1 MDIKDLDMNLLTV
14 FDALFETRSVTL
26 ASKTIGLSQP
36 AMSYSLAKLR
46 ESFDDP
52 LFVRIDNKMQPT
64 PRALTMAPQV
74 KRILEIVKGELLN
87 FSGFDPASSTRQ
99 YTFSM
104 SDIGE
109 VFFLPPLIH
118 RIWQE
123 SPLATVRT
131 QSPSPAYLMTALEEG
146 LIDLAI
152 GYFPD
157 LRKSG
162 FYQQQLFESKF
173 VCISSK
179 NNPLMQA
186 KSGLTLQSYIDA
198 SHVTVLFEGRSH
210 ELIDRHLTQMKIVR
224 RVVLTVP
231 HFMTLAEII
240 PQTTLIATVPKEVAL
255 QMAKKSNDIAMHEL
269 PFESPLFALKQ
280 FWHKRNHDD
289 PANQWLRN
297 IVRTIFQPALAK
309 H

>member
-1 MDIKDLDMNLLTV
+1 MDLRELDLNLLAV

-26 ASKTIGLSQP
+26 ASKAIGLSQP

-46 ESFDDP
+46 TAFDDP

-64 PRALTMAPQV
+64 PRALGMAPQI
-74 KRILEIVKGELLN
+74 KRVLEIVQGELLN
-87 FSGFDPASSTRQ
+87 FSKFDPASSTRL
-99 YTFSM
+99 YTFCM

-109 VFFLPPLIH
+109 VFFLPPLIR

-131 QSPSPAYLMTALEEG
+131 LSPSPSTLTVALEEG
-146 LIDLAI
+146 AIDLAI

-173 VCISSK
+173 VCITSSK
-179 NNPLMQA
+179 NNRL
-186 KSGLTLQSYIDA
+186 KSGLTLLSYKEA
-198 SHVTVLFEGRSH
+198 AHVNVHFEGRSH
-210 ELIDRHLTQMKIVR
+210 ELIDRHLALLKIVR
-224 RVVLTVP
+224 QVVLTVP

-240 PQTTLIATVPKEVAL
+240 PQGDLIATVPKEVAL
-255 QMAKKSNDIAMHEL
+255 QIARSHDITIHEL
-269 PFESPLFALKQ
+269 PFESPSFALKQ

-289 PANQWLRN
+289 AANQWLRD
-297 IVRTIFQPALAK
+297 IVRSTFQAAGGK
-309 H
+309 S